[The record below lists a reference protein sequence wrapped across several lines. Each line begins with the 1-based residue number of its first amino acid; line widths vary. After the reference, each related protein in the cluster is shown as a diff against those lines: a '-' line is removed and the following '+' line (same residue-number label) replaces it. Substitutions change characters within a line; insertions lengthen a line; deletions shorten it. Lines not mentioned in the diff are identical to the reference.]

1 MRATA
6 VWLHRYLGL
15 ALGALLLASG
25 LSGAWLVFGK
35 DIDASLN
42 DGLLR
47 VQPQAG
53 RAPLERVLAAAREG
67 APGLEAK
74 TILIPEQPDLAL
86 EIRFRGSDL
95 LAYVDPYSGALK
107 GTRHAGD
114 SLYGVV
120 LDLHRHLLSGK
131 AGEQV
136 MGWVGLGALALCLA
150 GLWLWWP
157 RRGGFGKALGIKW
170 GASPYRVWRDLHKL
184 AGALMCLFMV
194 LGAGTGAAMALHDV
208 LTEPLLK
215 ALTGEGTRR
224 KPPLSRAPAPAPATA
239 AASLSAML
247 HEAGRLYP
255 DGRITRVVLPSKPDE
270 AVTVRMRLPGE
281 IHQHGRTLVWF
292 DRYDGA
298 LLRHDNALQGN
309 LATRAQNW
317 FYPLHTGSYGG
328 LATRWLQ
335 LIAGLAMALLSLS
348 GAWLFY
354 RGWRARVAPRPAR
367 LPAGA

>member
-15 ALGALLLASG
+15 ALGAVLLVSG
-25 LSGAWLVFGK
+25 LSGAWIVFGK
-35 DIDASLN
+35 SIDASLN
-42 DGLLR
+42 ASLLR

-53 RAPLERVLAAAREG
+53 RAPLEQVLAAARQG

-74 TILIPEQPDLAL
+74 TVFLPEQPDLAL
-86 EIRFRGSDL
+86 EIRFRGTDL
-95 LAYVDPYSGALK
+95 RAYVDPYSGALK

-114 SLYGVV
+114 SLNGFL
-120 LDLHRHLLSGK
+120 LDLHMHLLSGK
-131 AGEQV
+131 TGEQV

-157 RRGGFGKALGIKW
+157 RRGGFGKALSVKW

-184 AGALMCLFMV
+184 AGAALCLFML
-194 LGAGTGAAMALHDV
+194 LGAGTGAALALHDV

-224 KPPLSRAPAPAPATA
+224 KPPSSRPPAPAAT

-247 HEAGRLYP
+247 QEASRLHP
-255 DGRITRVVLPSKPDE
+255 DGRITRVGLPSRPDE
-270 AVTVRMRLPGE
+270 AVLVRMRLPGE
-281 IHQHGRTLVWF
+281 VHQYGRTFLWF
-292 DRYDGA
+292 DRHDGA
-298 LLRHDNALQGN
+298 LLRQDNALQAN
-309 LATRAQNW
+309 LATRVQNW

-335 LIAGLAMALLSLS
+335 LVAGLAMALLSLS

-354 RGWRARVAPRPAR
+354 RGWRARTAARPAPVR
-367 LPAGA
+367 AVP